1 MYLTEYTPLY
11 TKLYSMYSLLTPGFV
26 ISSPTGAVV
35 GTHNSLYHKY
45 SIIYK
50 TSPLDPEVENKVGAV
65 FYAFLHPQ
73 LIAYIRTS
81 IKDFSPINLEKFIHK
96 GKVI

>member
-11 TKLYSMYSLLTPGFV
+11 TKLYSMCSLLTPGFV

-35 GTHNSLYHKY
+35 ETHNSLYHKY

-50 TSPLDPEVENKVGAV
+50 TSPLDPEMENKVGAV
-65 FYAFLHPQ
+65 LRISASPAHSLYL
-73 LIAYIRTS
+73 
-81 IKDFSPINLEKFIHK
+81 DFNKRF
-96 GKVI
+96 